1 MDLNKTFAITI
12 FAGVFFFISSI
23 HSDEWITEK
32 ENESFW
38 SELFKSSE
46 KIIDFSLDSLSG
58 FIKNL
63 EDVIEKELENLE
75 ELNLENDEKTQIDI
89 KDKIDSIR
97 LEVENITD
105 LKAKENEASKFTL
118 ISKSKKDYRIEINDV
133 LFELEPV
140 LFDGEIVN
148 YSEKIRGA
156 RQSIKKLNEKKVLL
170 NEKLLFASKEKK
182 LLQANKDEIKD
193 EIKSINFI
201 SKKSAKL
208 IDELEFDLKKKLNSL
223 EIKLS
228 REQIRVITTRV
239 DGDDLAKTFA
249 IFDVTRQ
256 ISDKLGFLVKENY
269 FSQDTTVR
277 YYGTYVVLS
286 EILGY
291 AQETYIRKID
301 DLYLP
306 ALNEIEK
313 DIEDAIDYAKKNI
326 KKAKSQSNKDILSSN
341 VVANEFSLSVC
352 EKYKNILKNQKK
364 SLEKALLNTK
374 EQITVAYSTYDT
386 AASAANLV
394 NLISQTQN
402 TFNEIMNL
410 QLPEII
416 PFENAELAMRFEEI
430 SDQIMQSNEL
440 N

>member
-1 MDLNKTFAITI
+1 MLP
-12 FAGVFFFISSI
+12 
-23 HSDEWITEK
+23 
-32 ENESFW
+32 
-38 SELFKSSE
+38 
-46 KIIDFSLDSLSG
+46 
-58 FIKNL
+58 
-63 EDVIEKELENLE
+63 
-75 ELNLENDEKTQIDI
+75 
-89 KDKIDSIR
+89 
-97 LEVENITD
+97 
-105 LKAKENEASKFTL
+105 LK
-118 ISKSKKDYRIEINDV
+118 
-133 LFELEPV
+133 
-140 LFDGEIVN
+140 
-148 YSEKIRGA
+148 
-156 RQSIKKLNEKKVLL
+156 
-170 NEKLLFASKEKK
+170 
-182 LLQANKDEIKD
+182 
-193 EIKSINFI
+193 
-201 SKKSAKL
+201 
-208 IDELEFDLKKKLNSL
+208 
-223 EIKLS
+223 
-228 REQIRVITTRV
+228 
-239 DGDDLAKTFA
+239 
-249 IFDVTRQ
+249 
-256 ISDKLGFLVKENY
+256 KLGFLVKENY

-301 DLYLP
+301 NLYLP

-341 VVANEFSLSVC
+341 VVSNEFSLSVC